1 MMAAIFLDCTD
12 DMAPLWAKILRP
24 GDPEVAVNFSPGQP
38 ADIPA
43 LLGGHDICI
52 DDHSY
57 FDADLLARCTG
68 LRRIVFLGT
77 GASSFIDLAA
87 AERHGIAVDTIKG
100 YGDTTVAEHTIALA
114 MAAARDV
121 ARMDRE
127 VRAGGWR
134 QIEGIQMLAKTLGI
148 IGLGGIG
155 KEVARI
161 AQGLGMKVLAWNRS
175 AIAAPP
181 APMVSLDEVLARSD
195 FLCVTLALTEA
206 TRRFIDAEKLR
217 RTKPGVV
224 FINTARADIVDNAAL
239 VELLRSGHVRHAAID
254 VFSKEPPYADD
265 PLLALPNVTLTA
277 HAGFMTPEA
286 TMTML
291 RRAMDLVIAAGSGG

>member
-1 MMAAIFLDCTD
+1 MPAIFLDCTD
-12 DMAPLWAKILRP
+12 DMAPLWQRIRQP
-24 GDPEVAVNFSPGQP
+24 GDPIIAVNTCPGQP

-43 LLGGHDICI
+43 LLAGYDTCI

-57 FDADLLARCTG
+57 FDAATLGGCAG

-77 GASSFIDLAA
+77 GASSFIDLDAA
-87 AERHGIAVDTIKG
+87 GRCGIAVDTIKG

-114 MAAARDV
+114 MAAARSV

-127 VRAGGWR
+127 VRAGQWR
-134 QIEGIQMLAKTLGI
+134 QIEGVQLFGKTLGI

-155 KEVARI
+155 REVARM
-161 AQGLGMKVLAWNRS
+161 AAGLGMQVLAWNRS
-175 AIAAPP
+175 P
-181 APMVSLDEVLARSD
+181 APGADASLDDVLARSD
-195 FLCVTLALTEA
+195 ILCLTLALNDA
-206 TRRFIDAEKLR
+206 TRGFLDAAKLA
-217 RTKPGVV
+217 RTKPGVIFV
-224 FINTARADIVDNAAL
+224 NTARADIVDAAAL
-239 VELLRSGHVRHAAID
+239 TRLLESGHIRHAAID
-254 VFSKEPPYADD
+254 VFAPEPPLPGD

-291 RRAMDLVIAAGSGG
+291 RRAMDIVIAAGA